1 MRGMLTLP
9 DRPSRGLVL
18 RSEVAKESTMI
29 DIRYLGA
36 ALDYTEKDFDAAL
49 IRTQA
54 LTLASEAFARGAGR
68 FGARRTHHN
77 DTTAHG

>member
-1 MRGMLTLP
+1 MLTPP

-18 RSEVAKESTMI
+18 RSEDAKESTMI
-29 DIRYLGA
+29 DIRHLGA

-49 IRTQA
+49 IRTRA

>member
-1 MRGMLTLP
+1 
-9 DRPSRGLVL
+9 
-18 RSEVAKESTMI
+18 MI

-36 ALDYTEKDFDAAL
+36 APYGTEKDFDAAL

-68 FGARRTHHN
+68 SGARRTHHN
-77 DTTAHG
+77 DTTAHGQWSYLVELVFSICFRRE